1 MEINDQLFFRFS
13 KEASLQVGAEIVGPT
28 EPATLA
34 TAAKPSELRDSS
46 PATLAI
52 RENEVDELLIL
63 LGCPWPFLNAKFV
76 TARLPS
82 HSNTSLL
89 VQIKHHQINE
99 LCSRSASGSPTLLV
113 LKTQKLHTHLYI
125 KSSITF
131 PSFIYVMSKSI
142 II

>member
-1 MEINDQLFFRFS
+1 MGVPVILDLIISPPWQSGCNLGPPISETSMEINDQLFFRFS

-82 HSNTSLL
+82 HPNTSLL
-89 VQIKHHQINE
+89 VQIKRHQN
-99 LCSRSASGSPTLLV
+99 T
-113 LKTQKLHTHLYI
+113 K
-125 KSSITF
+125 
-131 PSFIYVMSKSI
+131 
-142 II
+142 